1 MNSIRRHLSYANV
14 VATLAL
20 VFAMS
25 GGALAASHY
34 LITKTSQIKPSVLKK
49 LKAPGATGPA
59 GAAGAAGAPGAQGVV
74 GNEGKQGSKGELGK
88 NGATNVV
95 VRFGE
100 GTAANTAVGEA
111 TANCNAGE
119 RATGGGPQLW
129 NGGDTGNDYLDSMP
143 VPSGTGETPT
153 GWRVVWDNVSG
164 GSDTIHVYAVCAS
177 P

>member
-1 MNSIRRHLSYANV
+1 MNSIRRHLNYANV

-59 GAAGAAGAPGAQGVV
+59 GVAGAQGVA
-74 GNEGKQGSKGELGK
+74 GNEGKQGPKGELGK
-88 NGATNVV
+88 SGATNVV
-95 VRFGE
+95 VHFGE
-100 GTAANTAVGEA
+100 GTVGNGSVGEA

-129 NGGDTGNDYLDSMP
+129 NGADTGNDYLDSMP

-153 GWRVVWDNVSG
+153 GWRVVWDNQSG

>member
-1 MNSIRRHLSYANV
+1 MRRHLSYANV

-34 LITKTSQIKPSVLKK
+34 VINSTKEINPKVLKR
-49 LKAPGATGPA
+49 LKGAGGAKGAKGPA
-59 GAAGAAGAPGAQGVV
+59 GATGVQGGAGP
-74 GNEGKQGSKGELGK
+74 KGETGKEGSPGK

-95 VRFGE
+95 ERFAE

-111 TANCNAGE
+111 TANCAAGE
-119 RATGGGPQLW
+119 RATGGGPELF
-129 NGGDTGNDYLDSMP
+129 NGNDGGQDYLDSMP
-143 VPSGTGETPT
+143 TPTGAGETPT
-153 GWRVVWDNVSG
+153 GWRLVWFNNSG
-164 GSDTIHVYAVCAS
+164 LSDTMRVYVVCAA